1 MRISSTGMP
10 NSVCWTMG
18 ASGIISCSISARK
31 AGFDGAEA
39 DEINLVWPLDRVAIR
54 AAAGCFAAGLG
65 TLELLFRVAG
75 IALLV

>member
-1 MRISSTGMP
+1 
-10 NSVCWTMG
+10 MG
-18 ASGIISCSISARK
+18 ASGIIFCTMKARK

-54 AAAGCFAAGLG
+54 AAVGRFAAGLG
-65 TLELLFRVAG
+65 TLEPLFRVAC

>member
-1 MRISSTGMP
+1 MRKSSTGMP
-10 NSVCWTMG
+10 NSVCWTIG
-18 ASGIISCSISARK
+18 ASGIMSCSISARK